1 MKKKDENEDSE
12 DTEDSPP
19 KVIQLNWWQSCI
31 TFMMSLLIMEYP
43 YLHKMDNL
51 CIDFKRKTIK
61 YEQDHKRFDILQKS
75 SGKIDEYILNE
86 DTLKKLADIVAK
98 KERQDESVKEKV
110 DSLHSEMKKMKLS
123 IEELKTLIRTSLT
136 QNRL

>member
-1 MKKKDENEDSE
+1 MKKKDDNEDSE

-110 DSLHSEMKKMKLS
+110 DSLHSEMRKMKLS
-123 IEELKTLIRTSLT
+123 IEELKALIRTSLT